1 MSSLKVKFKGN
12 LKRITSGLLAI
23 IMIVTLLPA
32 SAFAADVQPLTT
44 PSVQIVSF
52 NRGAQEDLRSSELLE
67 ARVTGYDGNVQ
78 DLVYKWTNNLGTYL
92 YVYNSHNMYGINN
105 TDGEVEIGED
115 DVFQG
120 QGFAWA
126 AIYGANL
133 GNDDLVGTVK
143 VEVYEKVGNSYNKL
157 CEDTHTGS
165 REFNWSSWSYIY
177 SGFIYPSLQDD
188 IEKVSF
194 GIFEGD
200 TRQLKDLL
208 GESSILHITCTASS
222 TSAVQIASGGQY
234 ISLTTITNGYEIKG
248 IQPGTNNTETGDARL
263 TYTISKGNCKF
274 HQNTSATA
282 TTTVYV
288 YKKPT
293 ATVSTTYITVA
304 NLDDRCTYTI
314 DGKAGVPIYDENNP
328 SKIVAYR
335 FDGLT
340 PNTKYQIVAEGKAG
354 ADEDNTAYAYIY
366 ATTLPVYTGKVRVML
381 NGSYDSSTHDALSG
395 TPTDIEVVVAGL
407 SENASLYLKKTD
419 GTGGYIELP
428 RTTEGEYSA
437 ALDNGEYN
445 IYVKKGSTYELA
457 DHQVIVMNDDSRTRY
472 LFYYSVTYTDDSD
485 IKLANKDIEY
495 YHNGHEVDLWFDRGS
510 MPTKDG
516 YMFLGWQDQSGKSYL
531 LPEYGGRETRL
542 TNSISQEYRLRPLWS
557 KNVNVYVD
565 IELDHINGDDHNN
578 STENMKDISFALM
591 QRKAA
596 FGEYTRMGGMTIN
609 DWDFSLENT
618 TYDSEYFV
626 GKRIYQKN
634 GDKFTEDVTKY
645 FAKSPEAKRTG
656 LIAETAVVKPTFVTS
671 EIYGGYYNL
680 EINKANYSIVD
691 EDGDPTNGYSGI
703 TVTISPTTG
712 DVYIKAQL
720 EYVPNEFDLAYSVKI
735 IEEDEALFE
744 TLPDNLKPIAANV
757 KITSYYNTPYDMQ
770 DRVDW
775 YTITQHA
782 EVYERVD
789 INKVDNDYIGTGHYS
804 VAMNDGT
811 KPYYYR
817 MEIVSY
823 VLADGTRIHAIDK
836 ENGHTI
842 YESVGGRYV
851 ATLPAEI
858 PEGQKPSANT
868 TLEGAYYDSTKSK
881 QVGTLQAEI
890 DIVTHDITFDA
901 NGGTFK
907 DGTTADKT
915 VKNQI
920 VVPDLS
926 QFAVTKTTPEGEWAF
941 DGWYVVDGETITDE
955 KVNTGDDLVKS
966 VTVKAKWIAPV
977 NLQGNVYI
985 AGFYG
990 TGEDKINIYEHDRVK
1005 TVKVQLQEIK
1015 DNGYPITITSQDVS
1029 LSYGDDEYGKG
1040 SYSFNGVINDGRRY
1054 RVLLNAANY
1063 AGYYQNEPE
1072 SITAPSNYALY
1083 SNNESDYIAIFESS
1097 ADKTDADKNTAVI
1110 NIYGNFE
1117 PTSFNLFYKIDATE
1131 IANGYRPKRAETLV
1145 LCYENTANYNYP
1157 QRWATI
1163 SQMQEGDSFIGQDT
1177 THVFTAN
1184 GAETQYYS
1192 VWNNSTDGKSLYE
1205 YAIRIDKYIPYNSD
1219 TKEVYSVN
1227 GTPFTIIYNTGAA
1240 RFDPVATAEPYQTQ
1254 LLTATLKPNRYG
1266 ITYQLDAGDDVVTA
1280 MDTYPHEYYWSYGAT
1295 LPTGKPQREGYTFLG
1310 WKEVNTKGT
1319 ADTSDDVL
1327 IDGYVK
1333 EIAPTRHEDITLRA
1347 IWKANEYTY
1356 TIRYFYENV
1365 ENKELLVTGKAA
1377 YGSRIELTADDIAD
1391 KANGFEL
1398 DGVRYSD
1405 DTSDSTKYV
1414 IVIGTTEANNLL
1426 EVHYIKQFDIPYTVK
1441 YYREKTDGT
1450 YEELT
1455 EFEHQHHNGITNS
1468 LATAHVKT
1476 YGEEYEGAKGIAL
1489 KGYVINSEK
1498 STSYTEN
1505 GTKHNYTILID
1516 GENTENNI
1524 INLYYDIA
1532 QYNYSVQY
1540 YYGDVLDESKT
1551 VTGLKADYGTL
1562 VNTYENKT
1570 KDGYQSTPYRVQ
1582 GISIGTDPSLNIVK
1596 VYYGPR
1602 TDIDYVINYYAEN
1615 NEGGYHAV
1623 HTISGKGTFGQKLSV
1638 TPLTNGADYTDNTL
1652 KASLTGYVLDHT
1664 NPSLTDNA
1672 ASLILG
1678 TDTSKNVIN
1687 IYYRRGDFGYK
1698 VEFYKEGQSI
1708 PFETLDKGEQKLG
1721 TAISASKEDVVSKT
1735 PVGYKHKET
1744 TGATV
1749 ISANISQN
1757 IIKVYYTPQT
1767 DLPYWVEYYRE
1778 KSDGTY
1784 ELAYTDKD
1792 VSNKGTY
1799 GQIIS
1804 VTPRLLGAY
1813 YSGDLGKALTGYIYT
1828 TTAETVESAMLDITD
1843 KNGNP
1848 TTILKLF
1855 YERNNYAWSVEY
1867 YKQDEAAPFYIDAK
1881 GNAPFA
1887 SQAEVTSNEIA
1898 SHKPVGYKGGT
1909 AEPAQL
1915 TISTNPAAN
1924 VIRVTYE
1931 KDENQTKELTY
1942 TVQHDYSGVIDA
1954 DKTKEYT
1961 ISVWIN
1967 DSDEMDIVDSSLNQI
1982 TKFGYRYSNISCT
1995 NGENTND
2002 NKVVS
2007 GTVITLHYEDIR
2019 TTYTVEHYKENPE
2032 SPNEYERVDADVQV
2046 INCVKGEI
2054 VTATPK
2060 TKADYPGYVFDD
2072 TIPGTI
2078 VSGTVPESGILILKL
2093 YYKKDDTQTKPVS
2106 YKVQH
2111 KYENSSSSESRILY
2125 EETYTKDVWLNAAD
2139 SITIAEG
2146 TLEPTVYDGY
2156 VFCDIAPL
2164 GINEGDVVAS
2174 GSTIVLR
2181 YEEDTS
2187 DTAKKDVFYI
2197 VKYYLDGV
2205 EQTSAK
2211 ETYTDRVWK
2220 HSPDQI
2226 EITALEQK
2234 TFTGYKYS
2242 HTSPAY
2248 AVGDTVLSGQE
2259 IGMYYVFNPDDKHI
2273 IQYTVKHTIEGNIT
2287 PEHTYVYPKNVHST
2301 ITELEVTE
2309 ASLVPNTYLGYEC
2322 TSITLE
2328 NSSQSITAGDTVDD
2342 NAVIIMNYTRDN
2354 KQTKPVSYT
2363 VKHMHGTTQ
2372 LNTTDIVVSDTV
2384 WVNDPAELT
2393 VTAESIATPVYEGYT
2408 YHATEPTDLIAGTTK
2423 VANGTVIVIN
2433 YVKDESKTKTLKY
2446 TVKHV
2451 TWNGKTVG
2459 SGTKTEQA
2467 VNTYITE
2474 VWMHD
2479 PQTEI
2484 TVKSANYAQR
2494 TYTGYKYANTTITNS
2509 EDVTDGKVIDGTEIT
2524 LHYVKNPDAIKE
2536 VFYTV
2541 KYFKEGVEDK
2551 DAQITRKYTVWINDN
2566 SLLKVASEDINTT
2579 KYGDAYKLAS
2589 ISPDVRNEGSTV
2601 ADKTVITLYFETDTA
2616 VTENVTYTVKH
2627 VTKDG
2632 ENTVEKA
2639 VEEHTVTVPKAKKD
2653 EPFAIIDGTLA
2664 FNFYTGYSKD
2674 GVITGTEGYNGV
2686 NKTVTNGTVIT
2697 ITYNKDDTQTKKLSY
2712 IVRHKIGD
2720 NVIDQYTKEATV
2732 WVNASNTIAVDAE
2745 HVADQTSI
2753 ANPKNAYVGYKLAH
2767 YQVGGSS
2774 VAKPTTV
2781 TSGTVVTVTYIVD
2794 TDHLSTNV
2802 YTVKHIVYNSET
2814 VDGAAVKQEMFVDNF
2829 YETIP
2834 TALDKQKLT
2843 VKQGSL
2849 DQNDYLGYKY
2859 AETVTEGGASVDE
2872 GDIVTTGT
2880 VILVKYVKDLTDTKE
2895 LSYTV
2900 KHLLGGVERI
2910 EDTKTYKQD
2919 VWVHADNTL
2928 IVQRGSV
2935 APNNYLD
2942 TLGYEY
2948 AGIDPAGITNGSV
2961 VENGL
2966 VIELN
2971 YIKDLTKTK
2980 EIKYTVKHVYM
2991 EDSTPVDLIA
3001 PQEYKTVVHISE
3013 PDTIPVQ
3020 EGSLDWKFF
3029 AGYSNG
3035 TKSFAGNFTGSETVL
3050 TKDATVTL
3058 IYTKDENLTKPV
3070 YITVKHNVGGI
3081 IRYTQEYSRNV
3092 WAGGPDQITV
3102 EDLFLTQI
3110 PYEDYR
3116 FDHYDPENV
3125 QAGDKLSSGTTI
3137 TLHYVT
3143 TKANYKVEHYLWD
3156 DETKNY
3162 GSLPAAEESFSA
3174 TIGTTVTATAKTT
3187 GAFEGYMVNPY
3198 AGCVT
3203 TGQVVAD
3210 GTLVLKLYYDL
3221 DIMGGDI
3228 EGDQLFNDPDNV
3240 PDKYQA
3246 TIIYNANPTDKAQSI
3261 SRSKEV
3267 ITIYDSADSTKWAY
3281 TGNVTTRGTMVTPI
3295 DGYKLRKWTYEGAD
3309 VTNATENMLAPQT
3322 IAVAGGGTYIFTAQI
3337 VPKPSVVIPKMAAYK
3352 VEYYKWDTSADDYVL
3367 QSGDTQILMG
3377 SLGETAVVNI
3387 NAVKDKY
3394 AAIDNH
3400 SDNYILNLQHSV
3412 TSGIVRMPAKI
3423 DNQINVLT
3431 LKLYFDIDNIGS
3443 GEDLDEPDTIP
3454 DKYQATI
3461 LYIADPAEEGIL
3473 SRTKEIVTITG
3484 ASGWLQ
3490 AGVVNVKGAK
3500 VTPTENYKIDKWTF
3514 TDNGT
3519 ETDVAGA
3526 IDNTLAQQTI
3536 AVAGGKTYT
3545 YCANLVKKPA
3555 NYKVVHYKW
3564 NDTLGIYQEADS
3576 SIIASTVGE
3585 TVTATVNNYP
3595 GYVYNSQTSTAS
3607 GVVSLPITG
3616 SGNDYHLVLIL
3627 YYDVDKIGGGT
3638 NFDQA
3643 DTIPDKYQVTVL
3655 YMANPA
3661 DKAQSIS
3668 LEKEVITIF
3677 DKTDPTKWAE
3687 TGNVNISGTI
3697 VVPDAKYKLNKWTFV
3712 DNGTETDVEN
3722 AVDNTLETQ
3731 TISVTGG
3738 STYTYCAQL
3747 IKTVANYKV
3756 EHYKWNSESGS
3767 YELEETENFADI
3779 AVDTAVTATAKT
3791 YTGFVLNPQATGYR
3805 DTGNVAID
3813 DSLVL
3818 KLYYDADANED
3829 NVPDIYQV
3837 LIIYQANPQ
3846 GVATLA
3852 KTSELLSIRPTLVQK
3867 LLRLNTG
3874 WLTSGSVTVDGTEFT
3889 MVDGYLFTGWTDKDG
3904 NSVTFPEVL
3913 KNVTAGETYVFTANF
3928 EEIILPPEETDDI
3941 PTTDDTMPSDQKA
3954 IIPATGDTTNT
3965 TLWIILLVYSEVII
3979 AAVMLV
3985 AKRRKAKRNF

>member
-1 MSSLKVKFKGN
+1 MSCLKSKFKGN

-32 SAFAADVQPLTT
+32 SAFAADVQPMAT

-67 ARVTGYDGNVQ
+67 AKVTGYDGNVQ
-78 DLVYKWTNNLGTYL
+78 DLYYKWTNNLGTYL
-92 YVYNSHNMYGINN
+92 YIYNSHNMYGINN
-105 TDGEVEIGED
+105 TDGEIEISSNSNKRE
-115 DVFQG
+115 

-126 AIYGANL
+126 SVYGANL
-133 GNDDLVGTVK
+133 DSDDLVGTVK
-143 VEVYEKVGNSYNKL
+143 VEVYEKVGNSYKKL
-157 CEDTHTGS
+157 CEDSHTGKRS
-165 REFNWSSWSYIY
+165 GKNNKYTY

-188 IEKVSF
+188 VEKVSF

-208 GESSILHITCTASS
+208 GESSITHISCTAAS
-222 TSAVQIASGGQY
+222 TSAVQIASGREY
-234 ISLTTITNGYEIKG
+234 ISLTTLTNGYEIQG
-248 IQPGTNNTETGDARL
+248 IKPGTNDTEAGDAQL
-263 TYTISKGNCKF
+263 TYTIKKDNCKF
-274 HQNTSATA
+274 HQYSSATA

-314 DGKAGVPIYDENNP
+314 EGKTGIPIYDEND
-328 SKIVAYR
+328 SEKIVAYR
-335 FDGLT
+335 FEGLT

-354 ADEDNTAYAYIY
+354 ADEDNIAYAYIY

-381 NGSYDSSTHDALSG
+381 NGRYDSSTHDALSG

-407 SENASLYLKKTD
+407 TENASLYLRRTN

-428 RTTEGEYSA
+428 RTAEGEYSA

-445 IYVKKGSTYELA
+445 IYIKNGSNYELA

-472 LFYYSVTYTDDSD
+472 LFYYSVTYTDDND
-485 IKLANKDIEY
+485 IKLANKDVEY
-495 YHNGHEVDLWFDRGS
+495 YHNGHEVDLWFDKDNL
-510 MPTKDG
+510 PTKDG
-516 YMFLGWQDQSGKSYL
+516 YIFLGWQDQSGNSYL
-531 LPEYGGRETRL
+531 LPEYGGKETRL
-542 TNSISQEYRLRPLWS
+542 TNSISQEYRLKPLWS

-565 IELDHINGDDHNN
+565 IELDHIYGDDQNN
-578 STENMKDISFALM
+578 STTNMNDVSFALM

-626 GKRIYQKN
+626 GRRIYQKN
-634 GDKFTEDVTKY
+634 GDKFTEDITKY
-645 FAKSPEAKRTG
+645 YAKSPEAKRTG
-656 LIAETAVVKPTFVTS
+656 LIAETAAIKPTFVTS
-671 EIYGGYYNL
+671 EFYGGYYSL

-691 EDGDPTNGYSGI
+691 DDGDPTNGYSGI
-703 TVTISPTTG
+703 TITTSPTTG

-720 EYVPNEFDLAYSVKI
+720 EYVPNEFELAYSVKI
-735 IEEDEALFE
+735 AEKDEALFE
-744 TLPDNLKPIAANV
+744 TLPDNLKPIAANI
-757 KITSYYNTPYDMQ
+757 KITSYYNTPYDMR

-775 YTITQHA
+775 YTITPHA

-804 VAMNDGT
+804 VAMDDGT
-811 KPYYYR
+811 VPYYYR

-823 VLADGTRIHAIDK
+823 VLADGTRIQAIDK

-851 ATLPAEI
+851 ATLPADI
-858 PEGQKPSANT
+858 PAGQKPAANT
-868 TLEGAYYDSTKSK
+868 TLAGAYYDNTQHK
-881 QVGTLQAEI
+881 QVGVLQAEVN
-890 DIVTHDITFDA
+890 IVTHDITFDA

-907 DGTTADKT
+907 DGSTASKT

-990 TGEDKINIYEHDRVK
+990 TGEDKQNIYDYDRPK
-1005 TVKVQLQEIK
+1005 TVKVLLQEIK
-1015 DNGYPITITSQDVS
+1015 ENGYPITISSQDVS
-1029 LSYGDDEYGKG
+1029 LNYGDDEYGKG
-1040 SYSFNGVINDGRRY
+1040 SYSFKGAINDGRKY
-1054 RVLLNAANY
+1054 RVLLNVANY
-1063 AGYYQNEPE
+1063 ASFYQNEPE
-1072 SITAPSNYALY
+1072 SIETPNNYASY
-1083 SNNESDYIAIFESS
+1083 SNSESDYIAIFESDS
-1097 ADKTDADKNTAVI
+1097 DKTDVDKNTAVI
-1110 NIYGNFE
+1110 NIYGRFE
-1117 PTSFNLFYKIDATE
+1117 PTSFNLYYKIDATE
-1131 IANGYRPKRAETLV
+1131 IANGYRPKLAETLV
-1145 LCYENTANYNYP
+1145 LYYRNTENYNYP
-1157 QRWATI
+1157 QRWSTI
-1163 SQMQEGDSFIGQDT
+1163 SQMQDDDNFVGQDT
-1177 THVFTAN
+1177 TQVFIAN
-1184 GAETQYYS
+1184 GTETQYYP
-1192 VWNNSTDGKSLYE
+1192 VWNNSTDGISLYE
-1205 YAIRIDKYIPYNSD
+1205 YAIRIDKYIPYNSNS
-1219 TKEVYSVN
+1219 KVLYSVN
-1227 GTPFTIIYNTGAA
+1227 SAPFTIVYNTGAA
-1240 RFDPVATAEPYQTQ
+1240 RFDPIATTEPYQTQ
-1254 LLTATLKPNRYG
+1254 VLTATLKPNRYG
-1266 ITYQLDAGDDVVTA
+1266 IAYQLDAGDDVVTG
-1280 MDTYPHEYYWSYGAT
+1280 MDNYLYEYYWSYGAT
-1295 LPTGKPQREGYTFLG
+1295 LPAEEPQREGYTFLG
-1310 WKEVNTKGT
+1310 WKEVDTKGT

-1327 IDGYVK
+1327 REGYVK
-1333 EIAPTRHEDITLRA
+1333 EIAPTRQEDITLRA
-1347 IWKANEYTY
+1347 VWQANEYNY
-1356 TIRYFYENV
+1356 TIKFFLDHN
-1365 ENKELLVTGKAA
+1365 ELTEKRITGIAA
-1377 YGSRIELTADDIAD
+1377 YGTRIEYTAAQVE
-1391 KANGFEL
+1391 ANSGGYKL
-1398 DGVRYSD
+1398 DHVRYSD
-1405 DTSDSTKYV
+1405 DISDNTKHV
-1414 IVIGTTEANNLL
+1414 IVIESNEANNLL
-1426 EVHYIKQFDIPYTVK
+1426 EVHYLTQLDVEYTTK
-1441 YYREKTDGT
+1441 YWREGANGT

-1455 EFEHQHHNGITNS
+1455 QFEHKHYDGITNEI
-1468 LATAHVKT
+1468 ATAHVEQ
-1476 YGEEYEGAKGIAL
+1476 YGEYYQGEKGIAL
-1489 KGYVINSEK
+1489 KGYVINDGK
-1498 STSYTEN
+1498 STSYTEDGVTHKYSIKIN
-1505 GTKHNYTILID
+1505 GSDPTK
-1516 GENTENNI
+1516 NI

-1532 QYNYSVQY
+1532 QYNYSVEY
-1540 YYGDVLDESKT
+1540 YYGGELDESKT
-1551 VTGLKADYGTL
+1551 VTGLSADYGTT
-1562 VNTYENKT
+1562 VSTYENKT
-1570 KDGYQSTPYRVQ
+1570 KNGYQETPYSVQ
-1582 GISIGTDPSLNIVK
+1582 GALIGTDPSRNIVK
-1596 VYYGPR
+1596 VYYAPR
-1602 TDIDYVINYYAEN
+1602 TDITYKVVYFAEN
-1615 NEGGYHAV
+1615 NAGGYNAV
-1623 HTISGKGTFGQKLSV
+1623 HTANGIGSFGEKISI
-1638 TPLTNGADYTDNTL
+1638 TPLTNGADYTDETL
-1652 KASLTGYVLDHT
+1652 KTLLLGYVLDHT
-1664 NPSLTDNA
+1664 NPALADNSSSLV
-1672 ASLILG
+1672 LG
-1678 TDTSKNVIN
+1678 TETAQNVIN
-1687 IYYRRGDFGYK
+1687 IYYKRGEFSYK
-1698 VEFYKEGQSI
+1698 IEFYKEGQTI
-1708 PFETLDKGEQKLG
+1708 PFDTLDKGEQKLG
-1721 TAISASKEDVVSKT
+1721 TAISASAQEIASKT
-1735 PVGYKHKET
+1735 PIGYKHKET
-1744 TGATV
+1744 TGATA
-1749 ISANISQN
+1749 ITADTNQN

-1784 ELAYTDKD
+1784 ELIYTDKED
-1792 VSNKGTY
+1792 SQKGTY
-1799 GQIIS
+1799 GQVVS

-1828 TTAETVESAMLDITD
+1828 ITGETVESAILDVKD
-1843 KNGNP
+1843 GNGNP
-1848 TTILKLF
+1848 STILKLF
-1855 YERNNYAWSVEY
+1855 YERNNYAWSIEY
-1867 YKQDEAAPFYIDAK
+1867 FKEDQTTPFYIEEK
-1881 GNAPFA
+1881 GNAPFG

-1898 SHKPVGYKGGT
+1898 SYKPVGYKGGT
-1909 AEPAQL
+1909 AEPARL
-1915 TISTNPAAN
+1915 TISTNPASN

-1931 KDENQTKELTY
+1931 KDETQTKELSY
-1942 TVQHDYSGVIDA
+1942 TVQHDYAGIIDA
-1954 DKTKEYT
+1954 TRTEVHSKT
-1961 ISVWIN
+1961 VWIN
-1967 DSDEMDIVDSSLNQI
+1967 DSNVMDIVENSLNQI

-2019 TTYTVEHYKENPE
+2019 TTYTVEHYKENPD
-2032 SPNEYERVDADVQV
+2032 SQGEYNRVDADVQI
-2046 INCVKGEI
+2046 INCIKGEI
-2054 VTATPK
+2054 VTASPK
-2060 TKADYPGYVFDD
+2060 TKADYPGYALDE
-2072 TIPGTI
+2072 TIPGTL
-2078 VSGTVPESGILILKL
+2078 VSGTVPESGTLILKL
-2093 YYKKDDTQTKPVS
+2093 YYKKDDTQTKTVS

-2111 KYENSSSSESRILY
+2111 KYENTTAAESRILY
-2125 EETYTKDVWLNAAD
+2125 EKTYTEDVWINAPNT
-2139 SITIAEG
+2139 ITIAED
-2146 TLEPTVYDGY
+2146 TLEQAVYDGY
-2156 VFCDIAPL
+2156 VFRDIIPA
-2164 GINEGDVVAS
+2164 GITEGIEVMS
-2174 GSTIVLR
+2174 GSIIVLR
-2181 YEEDTS
+2181 YEEDTR
-2187 DTAKKDVFYI
+2187 DTAKKDVFYT

-2211 ETYTDRVWK
+2211 ETYTERVWK

-2234 TFTGYKYS
+2234 TFVGYTYS
-2242 HTSPAY
+2242 YTSPAC
-2248 AVGDTVLSGQE
+2248 AVGSTVASGQE
-2259 IGMYYVFNPDDKHI
+2259 IGMYYVFNPEEKHT
-2273 IQYTVKHTIEGNIT
+2273 IQYTVKHVIEGNT
-2287 PEHTYVYPKNVHST
+2287 KPEHTYVYPKNVHST
-2301 ITELEVTE
+2301 ITTLEVTE

-2322 TSITLE
+2322 TSITIE
-2328 NSSQSITAGDTVDD
+2328 NSSQSITAGDMVND

-2393 VTAESIATPVYEGYT
+2393 VTASSIAIPIYEGYI
-2408 YHATEPTDLIAGTTK
+2408 YHATEPTGLIAGTTK

-2451 TWNGKTVG
+2451 TWDGETVG
-2459 SGTKTEQA
+2459 TGTETEQA

-2474 VWMHD
+2474 LWMHD

-2484 TVKSANYAQR
+2484 TVKGANYAQR
-2494 TYTGYKYANTTITNS
+2494 SYTGYKYVNTTLSNR
-2509 EDVTDGKVIDGTEIT
+2509 EDISDGKVLDGTVIT
-2524 LHYVKNPDAIKE
+2524 LNYVKDPTATKT
-2536 VFYTV
+2536 VGYTV
-2541 KYFKEGVEDK
+2541 KYFINGEEDTA
-2551 DAQITRKYTVWINDN
+2551 AQKTRINKVWINDN
-2566 SLLKVASEDINTT
+2566 SPVMVVSEDINTT

-2589 ISPDVRNEGSTV
+2589 ISPDVRTEGSTV
-2601 ADKTVITLYFETDTA
+2601 ADKTVITLYFVTDTS
-2616 VTENVTYTVKH
+2616 VTENVMYTVKH
-2627 VTKDG
+2627 VTYDG
-2632 ENTVEKA
+2632 VSTVEKA
-2639 VEEHTVTVPKAKKD
+2639 VEEHIVTVSKAEKD
-2653 EPFAIIDGTLA
+2653 NPFGIINGTLD
-2664 FNFYTGYSKD
+2664 FNFYTGYSAE
-2674 GVITGTEGYNGV
+2674 GIITGTAGYDGI
-2686 NKTVTNGTVIT
+2686 NKTVTNGTIIT
-2697 ITYNKDDTQTKKLSY
+2697 ITYNKDDNQTKELSY
-2712 IVRHKIGD
+2712 VVRHKIGD
-2720 NVIDQYTKEATV
+2720 NVIDQYTKKESVWINDSDTITV
-2732 WVNASNTIAVDAE
+2732 NAE

-2794 TDHLSTNV
+2794 TEHLSTNV
-2802 YTVKHIVYNSET
+2802 YTVKHIVYNSEG
-2814 VDGAAVKQEMFVDNF
+2814 VDEKAVKQEVFVDKF

-2834 TALDKQKLT
+2834 TALDTQNLT
-2843 VKQGSL
+2843 VKLGSL
-2849 DQNDYLGYKY
+2849 APNDYLGYKY
-2859 AETVTEGGASVDE
+2859 AETVTERGNSVQE
-2872 GDIVTTGT
+2872 GDKVATAT
-2880 VILVKYVKDLTDTKE
+2880 VILVKYVKDITDTKE

-2900 KHLLGGVERI
+2900 KHLLGGVERK
-2910 EDTKTYKQD
+2910 EDTKTYKQN
-2919 VWVHADNTL
+2919 VWVHANNTL
-2928 IVQRGSV
+2928 IVESGSV
-2935 APNNYLD
+2935 APKEYLD

-2961 VENGL
+2961 VDNGL

-2991 EDSTPVDLIA
+2991 EGATAVDLIA
-3001 PQEYKTVVHISE
+3001 PEEYKTVVHLSDS
-3013 PDTIPVQ
+3013 DTILVQ
-3020 EGSLDWKFF
+3020 EGSLDWKSF

-3058 IYTKDENLTKPV
+3058 IYTKDESLTKPV

-3081 IRYTQEYSRNV
+3081 IRYTREYSRNV
-3092 WAGGPDQITV
+3092 WAGGLDKITV
-3102 EDLFLTQI
+3102 EELFLTQT
-3110 PYEDYR
+3110 PYTDYR
-3116 FDHYDPENV
+3116 FDGYDPADV
-3125 QAGDKLSSGTTI
+3125 KVGDELTSGTTI

-3143 TKANYKVEHYLWD
+3143 TKANYRVEHYIWN

-3162 GSLPAAEESFSA
+3162 DSSPAAEEHFSA

-3187 GAFEGYMVNPY
+3187 GLFKGYMVNPY
-3198 AGCVT
+3198 AACVT

-3228 EGDQLFNDPDNV
+3228 EGDQVFNDPDNI

-3246 TIIYNANPTDKAQSI
+3246 TVIYNVNPNSKAQSI

-3267 ITIYDSADSTKWAY
+3267 ITIYDSIDSTKWAY
-3281 TGNVTTRGTMVTPI
+3281 TGNVTTRGTQVTPI
-3295 DGYKLRKWTYEGAD
+3295 DGYKLKEWTYEETD
-3309 VTNATENMLAPQT
+3309 TIVSSDNILSSQT
-3322 IAVAGGGTYIFTAQI
+3322 IAVVGGGTYIFTAQI
-3337 VPKPSVVIPKMAAYK
+3337 VPKPSVVVPKVAAYK
-3352 VEYYKWDTSADDYVL
+3352 VEYYKWDASANDYVL
-3367 QSGDTQILMG
+3367 QSGDTRVLMG
-3377 SLGETAVVNI
+3377 SLGDTAVVDI
-3387 NAVKDKY
+3387 NAVNDKY
-3394 AAIDNH
+3394 AAINEDC
-3400 SDNYILNLQHSV
+3400 DNYILNLQQSV
-3412 TSGIVRMPAKI
+3412 TSGTVRMPAKI
-3423 DNQINVLT
+3423 DNQLDMLT
-3431 LKLYFDIDNIGS
+3431 LKLYFDIDNIG
-3443 GEDLDEPDTIP
+3443 GGAELDEPDAIP

-3461 LYIADPAEEGIL
+3461 LYITDPAKEGIL
-3473 SRTKEIVTITG
+3473 SRIKEIVTITG
-3484 ASGWLQ
+3484 ATGWIQ
-3490 AGVVNVKGAK
+3490 TGVVNVKGAK
-3500 VTPTENYKIDKWTF
+3500 VTPTENYKMNKWTF
-3514 TDNGT
+3514 TNNGT

-3526 IDNTLAQQTI
+3526 NENTLAPQTI
-3536 AVAGGKTYT
+3536 AVEGGKIYT

-3655 YMANPA
+3655 YTANPA

-3677 DKTDPTKWAE
+3677 DKMEPTKWAE

-3756 EHYKWNSESGS
+3756 EHYKWNSESRS

-3791 YTGFVLNPQATGYR
+3791 YTGFVLNPQATGYS

-3941 PTTDDTMPSDQKA
+3941 PTTDDTTPSDQKA